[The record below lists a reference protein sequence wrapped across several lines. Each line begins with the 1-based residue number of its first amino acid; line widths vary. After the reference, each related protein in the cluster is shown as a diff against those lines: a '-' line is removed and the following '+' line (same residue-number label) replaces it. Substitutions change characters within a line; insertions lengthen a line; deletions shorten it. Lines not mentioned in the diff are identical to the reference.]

1 MSNGMKSNKTIA
13 KIQIILGLA
22 IALFSNSA
30 CVRKDLYLRVDQ
42 TQIAV
47 EISDIRLDLLWGIE
61 WETEWQYNWNE
72 TSADFGTIGYTKPEL
87 IKGTIYNVDRST
99 GKRYSSFLKVFDS
112 NGGRVSLTAGSVY
125 DMMFY
130 NFGTEWTSFYESND
144 YETYTAST
152 RMSSQAS
159 WIRTRAEN
167 ENSEMPD
174 TTKSYID
181 YNQPDE
187 LFGTLVTGLEINEDP
202 TCYEKEYDENGNI
215 TYIYKV
221 DAQLRPY
228 SFIYV
233 YQVVLL
239 NNADS
244 EGDRVKGAKG
254 VTVTG
259 LAQGVEMFSRKTFNN
274 TISITTEDIKP
285 LQNHDNVRLEDGT
298 TVDNADI
305 FATRILT
312 WGLPGIN
319 PLELT
324 KASTRAAEIDQNFIG
339 IGLTLRN
346 GYIYTVTRD
355 ITDQMHNHPTGGV
368 ITIYI
373 DANDI
378 PQDILDQKQQN
389 TGGGFNAHVEDWA
402 NEVNAEVTI

>member
-1 MSNGMKSNKTIA
+1 MKSNKTIA